1 MDLEER
7 VAYLEKQVVLL
18 NNRLFELGSRQEIT
32 GEEEYIRKHSEFCDK
47 SYAAKLL
54 GVTRATVYSMIAN
67 GRISTGYE
75 GKRVSVRS
83 IYRYINRENKDA

>member
-7 VAYLEKQVVLL
+7 VAYLERQVVLL
-18 NNRLFELGSRQEIT
+18 NNRLFELGSRPVIQ
-32 GEEEYIRKHSEFCDK
+32 GEEEYIRKHLEFCDK
-47 SYAAKLL
+47 TYAAKLL

-75 GKRVSVRS
+75 GRKISVRS
-83 IYRYINRENKDA
+83 IYRYINRENKNA